1 MNQNNFQSE
10 HIFALVD
17 CNSFYASCE
26 RVFNP
31 RLRGKPV
38 VVLSNNDGCIVALS
52 QEAKDAGIKM
62 GTPIFQVRDLVKQKK
77 VFVYSSN
84 YTLYGD
90 LSSRVM
96 QTLAEFAPEME
107 IYSIDEAFL
116 SLDDFDRSTL
126 SDYGLRIKN
135 TVYQHT
141 GIPVSVG
148 IAPTKTLAKLAN
160 RVAKKRKL
168 GSFSVFDDPDFE
180 NTLANFHIS
189 DLWGIGHQSTKK
201 LEWRGIKSAKDLRDA
216 PPHLIRELLTVTGAR
231 LQDELK
237 GISCIDLEQET
248 SPKKQ
253 IISSRSFGELLSDIE
268 PIREAVANHVSRAA
282 EKLREQGSVATR
294 LSVFI
299 HTNPF
304 RERDPQYYNSSL
316 IQLPFGM
323 DETNLMI
330 THALSGLERIFRDG
344 FKFKKCGVILK
355 EIHPKDECQLDL
367 FTSELTESIRPAIK
381 LMDRI
386 NSKYGTDTLKFAAC
400 GVDKHWQMKAE
411 MKSQRFT
418 THWNE
423 LLEVS

>member
-1 MNQNNFQSE
+1 MQSNAFPSE
-10 HIFALVD
+10 HVFALVD

-31 RLRGKPV
+31 KLRGKPV
-38 VVLSNNDGCIVALS
+38 VVLSNNDGCVVALS

-62 GTPIFQVRDLVKQKK
+62 GVPIFQVKELVRRNK
-77 VFVYSSN
+77 VFVFSSN

-90 LSSRVM
+90 LSARVM
-96 QTLAEFAPEME
+96 QTLAEFSPNME

-116 SLDDFDRSTL
+116 SLDGFDFASM
-126 SDYGLRIKN
+126 SEYGMKIKN
-135 TVYQHT
+135 TVYQHV

-160 RVAKKRKL
+160 RVAKKRKI
-168 GSFSVFDDPDFE
+168 GSFNLFDDKNFE
-180 NTLANFHIS
+180 ETLAGFHIS
-189 DLWGIGHQSTKK
+189 DLWGIGFQSTKK
-201 LEWRGIKSAKDLRDA
+201 LELRGIKSARDLRDA
-216 PPHLIRELLTVTGAR
+216 SPQMIRELLTVTGAR

-237 GISCIDLEQET
+237 GISCIDLEEEA

-253 IISSRSFGELLSDIE
+253 IISSRSFGELLTDIE

-282 EKLREQGSVATR
+282 EKLRDQGSVAMI
-294 LSVFI
+294 LQVFV

-304 RERDPQYYNSSL
+304 REQDPQYYNTAT
-316 IQLPFGM
+316 IKLPFGM

-330 THALSGLERIFRDG
+330 TYALHGLEKIFRDG
-344 FKFKKCGVILK
+344 FKFKKCGVILQ
-355 EIHPKDECQLDL
+355 EIHPKDQCQLDL
-367 FTSELTESIRPAIK
+367 FTSQFSEPIRPVIS

-386 NSKYGTDTLKFAAC
+386 NERFGTDTLKFAAC
-400 GVDKHWQMKAE
+400 GVNKHWQMRAE
-411 MKSQRFT
+411 FKSNRFT
-418 THWNE
+418 THWDE

>member
-1 MNQNNFQSE
+1 MQSNAFPSN
-10 HIFALVD
+10 HVFALVD

-31 RLRGKPV
+31 KLRGKPV
-38 VVLSNNDGCIVALS
+38 VVLSNNDGCVVALS

-62 GTPIFQVRDLVKQKK
+62 GVPVFQVKELVKKNM
-77 VFVYSSN
+77 VFVFSSN

-90 LSSRVM
+90 LSARVM
-96 QTLAEFAPEME
+96 QTLAEFSPNME

-116 SLDDFDRSTL
+116 SLDGFDPTSL
-126 SDYGLRIKN
+126 SAYGMTIKN
-135 TVYQHT
+135 TVYQHV

-160 RVAKKRKL
+160 KVAKKRKL
-168 GSFSVFDDPDFE
+168 GSFNLFDDKNFE
-180 NTLANFHIS
+180 ETLAGFHIS
-189 DLWGIGHQSTKK
+189 DLWGIGFQSTKK
-201 LEWRGIKSAKDLRDA
+201 LELRGIKSARDLRDA
-216 PPHLIRELLTVTGAR
+216 SPQMIRELLTVTGAR

-237 GISCIDLEQET
+237 GISCIDLEEEA

-253 IISSRSFGELLSDIE
+253 IISSRSFGELLSEIE

-282 EKLREQGSVATR
+282 EKLREQGSVAMI
-294 LSVFI
+294 LQVFV

-304 RERDPQYYNSSL
+304 REQDPQYYNTAT
-316 IQLPFGM
+316 IKLPFGM

-330 THALSGLERIFRDG
+330 THALHGLETIFRDG
-344 FKFKKCGVILK
+344 FKFKKCGVILQ
-355 EIHPKDECQLDL
+355 EIHPKDQCQLDL
-367 FTSELTESIRPAIK
+367 FTSQFSEPIRPVIS

-386 NSKYGTDTLKFAAC
+386 NERFGTDTLKFAAC
-400 GVDKHWQMKAE
+400 GVNKHWQMRAE
-411 MKSQRFT
+411 FKSNRFT
-418 THWNE
+418 THWDE

>member
-1 MNQNNFQSE
+1 MQSNVFQSDK
-10 HIFALVD
+10 IFALVD

-31 RLRGKPV
+31 KLRGKPV
-38 VVLSNNDGCIVALS
+38 VVLSNNDGCVVALS
-52 QEAKDAGIKM
+52 QEAKDVGIKM
-62 GTPIFQVRDLVKQKK
+62 GTPIFQVRELVKRFN
-77 VFVYSSN
+77 VFVFSSN

-96 QTLAEFAPEME
+96 QTLASFAPNME
-107 IYSIDEAFL
+107 VYSIDEAFL
-116 SLDDFDRSTL
+116 ELDGFDRTTL
-126 SDYGLRIKN
+126 SDYGMKIKN
-135 TVYQHT
+135 TVYQHV

-148 IAPTKTLAKLAN
+148 IAPTKVLAKLAN

-168 GSFSVFDDPDFE
+168 GSFNLFDDRDIE

-189 DLWGIGHQSTKK
+189 DLWGIGRQSTKK

-216 PPHLIRELLTVTGAR
+216 SPNLIRELLTVTGAR

-237 GISCIDLEQET
+237 GISCIDLEEEAA
-248 SPKKQ
+248 PKKQ

-268 PIREAVANHVSRAA
+268 PIREAVANHVSRGA
-282 EKLREQGSVATR
+282 EKLREQGSVAMI
-294 LSVFI
+294 LQVFV

-304 RERDPQYYNSSL
+304 REQDPQYYNTAT
-316 IQLPFGM
+316 IKLPFGM

-330 THALSGLERIFRDG
+330 THALSGLEKIFRDG
-344 FKFKKCGVILK
+344 FKFKKCGVILQ
-355 EIHPKDECQLDL
+355 EIHPKDQCQLDL
-367 FTSELTESIRPAIK
+367 FTSPFSEPIRPVIG

-386 NSKYGTDTLKFAAC
+386 NERFGTDTLKFAAC
-400 GVDKHWQMKAE
+400 GVNKHWQMKADF
-411 MKSQRFT
+411 KSKRFT
-418 THWNE
+418 THWDE